1 MMDRSAAN
9 SRMDHEAESARAEW
23 LGAMQSLAEQIQK
36 QQQNSQQMTQELMN
50 TYMQLLNTPGS
61 YLSGQAE
68 QQQQTIQQTAQ
79 QWMEQAQQQRQTFQQ
94 QVQEQQQ
101 SFQQMT
107 QEVMSTYSQLWNI
120 PISYAKEG
128 LRDAQFPIEGYD
140 ELTVE
145 EVSERLGGL
154 SSEDLREV
162 RDYEER
168 NKNRDTILE
177 QLDRRIRS
185 GS

>member
-1 MMDRSAAN
+1 MMERNA
-9 SRMDHEAESARAEW
+9 SARLERDAQSAQAEW

-36 QQQNSQQMTQELMN
+36 QQQNSQQMIQELMN

-68 QQQQTIQQTAQ
+68 QQQQTLQQTAL

-94 QVQEQQQ
+94 QAKEQQQ

-107 QEVMSTYSQLWNI
+107 QEVLGSYSKLFNI

-145 EVSERLGGL
+145 EVSGRLGAL
-154 SSEDLREV
+154 STEELREV

-168 NKNRDTILE
+168 TKNRDTILG
-177 QLDRRIRS
+177 QLDRRIRG

>member
-1 MMDRSAAN
+1 MMDRNASD
-9 SRMDHEAESARAEW
+9 RLERDAEGAQAEW
-23 LGAMQSLAEQIQK
+23 LSAMQSLAEQIQK
-36 QQQNSQQMTQELMN
+36 QQQLSQRMIQELMN

-68 QQQQTIQQTAQ
+68 QQQQTLQQTAQ
-79 QWMEQAQQQRQTFQQ
+79 QWMEQAQGQQQAFQQ
-94 QVQEQQQ
+94 QAQEQQQ

-107 QEVMSTYSQLWNI
+107 QEVLGSYSQLFNI
-120 PISYAKEG
+120 PLSYAKEG

-145 EVSERLGGL
+145 EVSARLGTL
-154 SSEDLREV
+154 STEDLREV

-168 NKNRDTILE
+168 TKNRDTILE
-177 QLDRRIRS
+177 QLDRRIRD

>member
-1 MMDRSAAN
+1 
-9 SRMDHEAESARAEW
+9 
-23 LGAMQSLAEQIQK
+23 MQSLAEQIQK
-36 QQQNSQQMTQELMN
+36 QQQYSQQMTQELIN

-68 QQQQTIQQTAQ
+68 QQQQTLQ
-79 QWMEQAQQQRQTFQQ
+79 QWMEQAQQQQQTFQQ
-94 QVQEQQQ
+94 QAQQQQQ

-107 QEVMSTYSQLWNI
+107 QEVMSTYSKLFNI

-145 EVSERLGGL
+145 EVSGRLEAL
-154 SSEDLREV
+154 SIQDLREV

-168 NKNRDTILE
+168 TKNRETILE
-177 QLDRRIRS
+177 QLDRKIRG

>member
-1 MMDRSAAN
+1 MTEGRMDRVKQAP
-9 SRMDHEAESARAEW
+9 EGARQEW
-23 LGAMQSLAEQIQK
+23 LRAMQSLAEQIQK
-36 QQQNSQQMTQELMN
+36 QQQTSQQMIQELMN

-68 QQQQTIQQTAQ
+68 QQQQTLQQTAQ
-79 QWMEQAQQQRQTFQQ
+79 QWMEQAQQQQQSFQQ
-94 QVQEQQQ
+94 QAQDQQQ

-107 QEVMSTYSQLWNI
+107 QEVLGSYSKLFNI
-120 PISYAKEG
+120 PLSYAKEG

-145 EVSERLGGL
+145 EVSGRLDAL
-154 SSEDLREV
+154 STEDLREV

-168 NKNRDTILE
+168 NKNRETVLE
-177 QLDRRIRS
+177 QLDRKIRS
-185 GS
+185 SS

>member
-1 MMDRSAAN
+1 MMDRNTSV
-9 SRMDHEAESARAEW
+9 RMDQGAEGAQAEW
-23 LGAMQSLAEQIQK
+23 LSAMQSLAQQIQR
-36 QQQNSQQMTQELMN
+36 QQQSSQQMIQELMN

-68 QQQQTIQQTAQ
+68 QQQQTLQQTAR

-94 QVQEQQQ
+94 QAKEQQQ

-107 QEVMSTYSQLWNI
+107 QEVLGSYSKLLNI
-120 PISYAKEG
+120 PLSYAKEG
-128 LRDAQFPIEGYD
+128 LRDARFPIEGYD

-145 EVSERLGGL
+145 EVSAHLDAL
-154 SSEDLREV
+154 SAEELREV

-168 NKNRDTILE
+168 TKNRETILA
-177 QLDRRIRS
+177 QLDRRIRG